1 MGLRASPK
9 SWTEHRKETRAVRGE
24 TTTRTE
30 VRRGGATKEFDAHS
44 QRGDGRHIGLALK
57 CLRGFGLALLA
68 SAWLYS
74 SACSS
79 SSGAGNSEPVDVSDA
94 IYVGEANDE
103 GLVAL
108 LSAKTMEKPSSTP
121 VITAPAEG
129 EQPSGPVEFTY
140 RIGAMSQLRSPEK
153 PSRFVSPL
161 LRELS
166 PSLPELSP
174 FLRELFAGEHV
185 AHAHGAAM
193 NGPAFLLTFSTA
205 GNDKLLRVFTQETSY
220 LPSDAEWQRLVVPA
234 KEITLTVTV
243 AIFDEGLILR
253 DGGPFVSAPLHFA
266 PAN

>member
-1 MGLRASPK
+1 M
-9 SWTEHRKETRAVRGE
+9 ETKRSNVPR
-24 TTTRTE
+24 
-30 VRRGGATKEFDAHS
+30 
-44 QRGDGRHIGLALK
+44 IALK
-57 CLRGFGLALLA
+57 CLRGLGLALLA

-79 SSGAGNSEPVDVSDA
+79 SSGGGNSEPIDVSDA

-108 LSAKTMEKPSSTP
+108 LGAKTMEKPSSTP

-129 EQPSGPVEFTY
+129 EQPSGPIEFTY
-140 RIGAMSQLRSPEK
+140 RIGAMSRLRSPEK
-153 PSRFVSPL
+153 PSRFVAPS

-166 PSLPELSP
+166 PSL
-174 FLRELFAGEHV
+174 RELFAGERV
-185 AHAHGAAM
+185 ANAHGAAM

-220 LPSDAEWQRLVVPA
+220 LPSDAEWQRLVAPA
-234 KEITLTVTV
+234 KAITLTVTV
-243 AIFDEGLILR
+243 AIFDEGLIVR
-253 DGGPFVSAPLHFA
+253 DGGPFVSAPLHFT